1 MHPIRELRD
10 DDSDALIELIR
21 SCWAA
26 YPTIVMDVDGELPH
40 LRAPASAYAG
50 LGGRAWAVDGGDGLV
65 GSVAVVPG
73 DPGTAELRMLYVLAT
88 ERRGG
93 LGRRLLET
101 AELAAAESGATRMEL
116 WSDTRFTDAHR
127 FYGRNGYTRTGA
139 SRTLDDLSATV
150 EWHFAKLL
158 GG

>member
-1 MHPIRELRD
+1 MHAIRDLRD

-40 LRAPASAYAG
+40 LRAPASAYAR
-50 LGGRAWAVDGGDGLV
+50 LGGRAWVIDGSDGLV
-65 GSVAVVPG
+65 GSVAVVPSE
-73 DPGTAELRMLYVLAT
+73 PGTAELRMLYVLAG

-93 LGRRLLET
+93 LGRRLLVT
-101 AELAAAESGATRMEL
+101 AEQAAAGNGATRMEL

-127 FYGRNGYTRTGA
+127 FYERNGYTRTGGT
-139 SRTLDDLSATV
+139 RTLDDLSATV
-150 EWHFAKLL
+150 EWHFARSLA
-158 GG
+158 